1 MLNALRSAATGME
14 AQQIRIDGIAND
26 LANVNTTGY
35 KKAKADFEDL
45 YYDQIKTPGAL
56 EDQNT
61 ASPTGIQVG
70 HGTKL
75 TAIAKVFTNGELQQT
90 QQQLDLAISGNGFF
104 TVTDSSGNTYYT
116 RNGTFMVNKD
126 GLLSTTTGMTLD
138 PQISIPT
145 TATSLTIADDGTVST
160 SASGETTATTLG
172 QITLA
177 MIPNPAGLKYL
188 GSNNY
193 QVTDA
198 SGAATAVTPGAE
210 GSGKIMQGF
219 LESSNVNVGESL
231 INMIVAQR
239 SYEAN
244 AKVIET
250 ADRMMQSVNNI
261 T

>member
-14 AQQIRIDGIAND
+14 AQQVRIDGIAND

-45 YYDQIKTPGAL
+45 YYDQIKSPGAL
-56 EDQNT
+56 ENSST
-61 ASPTGIQVG
+61 KSPTGIQVG

-75 TAIAKVFTNGELQQT
+75 TAIAKVFTQGEVQQT

-104 TVTDSSGNTYYT
+104 TVKDTSGNTYYT
-116 RNGTFMVNKD
+116 RNGTFVVNAE
-126 GLLSTTTGMTLD
+126 GQMATSSGMLLE
-138 PQISIPT
+138 PQISVPAEAT
-145 TATSLTIADDGTVST
+145 TVTIAADGTVST
-160 SASGETTATTLG
+160 LAEGQTSATSLG

-177 MIPNPAGLKYL
+177 MIPNPAGLKNM
-188 GSNNY
+188 GGNNY
-193 QVTDA
+193 TVTDA
-198 SGAATAVTPGAE
+198 SGAATSVTAGQS

-239 SYEAN
+239 SYESN

-250 ADRMMQSVNNI
+250 ADRMMQAVNNI